1 MCLVWRLGERYLLRG
16 GGGAGWGLLLSKGCG
31 RCCHHP
37 PSKPRWRR
45 KKKGSCRQKE
55 GRKEGVC
62 LFLKLR
68 EEIIKVRFRLD
79 WGLISVWGCE
89 WQESGRLGDL
99 EQNRLVQRYRVD

>member
-1 MCLVWRLGERYLLRG
+1 M
-16 GGGAGWGLLLSKGCG
+16 
-31 RCCHHP
+31 
-37 PSKPRWRR
+37 
-45 KKKGSCRQKE
+45 
-55 GRKEGVC
+55 C